1 MQSVRGVLDTTFCDK
16 VCQWLAAGLWFSAG
30 PPVSSTNKTDPHNIT
45 EILLKVVLNT
55 IKPKPTIV
63 PLEGHIGLTV
73 YFLQFFLFTFTGQKF
88 FLSEIF
94 PCKLHIK
101 SLMLKKFPLKSF
113 LIRFSWNFHLFTS
126 KYKCKFLTS
135 QFSTIK

>member
-1 MQSVRGVLDTTFCDK
+1 VQSVRGVLDTTLCNK

-30 PPVSSTNKTDPHNIT
+30 PPVSSTNKTDRHNIT

-101 SLMLKKFPLKSF
+101 ITDAKKNSPEVIPYQIFLK
-113 LIRFSWNFHLFTS
+113 FSPFYMQILDI
-126 KYKCKFLTS
+126 
-135 QFSTIK
+135 TIFYD

>member
-1 MQSVRGVLDTTFCDK
+1 
-16 VCQWLAAGLWFSAG
+16 
-30 PPVSSTNKTDPHNIT
+30 
-45 EILLKVVLNT
+45 VLNT

-94 PCKLHIK
+94 PGEI
-101 SLMLKKFPLKSF
+101 F
-113 LIRFSWNFHLFTS
+113 LASVILYVIYREIFQRGKTFDL
-126 KYKCKFLTS
+126 
-135 QFSTIK
+135 